1 MNIFPVDKTSVLH
14 TPSNELV
21 NKLKKKCVC
30 FMLQN
35 LYFFQNKLN
44 TLLKCKTYTFQKAC
58 LKIHTCIKPV
68 KIKVMSHYKVLP
80 TT

>member
-1 MNIFPVDKTSVLH
+1 
-14 TPSNELV
+14 
-21 NKLKKKCVC
+21 
-30 FMLQN
+30 MLQN
-35 LYFFQNKLN
+35 LYFFKNKLN

-68 KIKVMSHYKVLP
+68 KIKAMSHYKVLP